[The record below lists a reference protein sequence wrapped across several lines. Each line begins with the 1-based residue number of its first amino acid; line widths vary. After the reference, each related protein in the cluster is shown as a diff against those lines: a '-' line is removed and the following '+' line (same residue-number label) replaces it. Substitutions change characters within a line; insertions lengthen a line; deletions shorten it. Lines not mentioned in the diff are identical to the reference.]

1 MDPLVSILIPSY
13 NSEKWIKST
22 VESAL
27 AQTWKNKEI
36 IVVDDGSTDN
46 TYSIAKQYESKI
58 LKVITQENSGAC
70 VARNKA
76 FSISQGD
83 FIQWLDSDDLLDPYK
98 IETQLS
104 RSDYDAQSKIL
115 HSSAWGS
122 FYFRISKAKFI
133 PNRLWQ
139 DLSPVEWLITRFN
152 ERCYLPTITW
162 LVSRKLTELSGLWNE
177 KLLRNQDG
185 EYLSRVVAH
194 SEIIMF
200 HHKAI
205 CYYRKGNFTSIS
217 GSKSRKKIESL
228 DLSHNLCVNHLLH
241 LENSEITRKACINY
255 LQRFNNNIYF
265 KYFDIVKANQKRIVE
280 LGGEIT
286 FPTETKK
293 FTIFKYIFG
302 KHATRRFKGWLWNLE
317 VILRGKWDKFIAYLS
332 GEEIK
337 Y

>member
-1 MDPLVSILIPSY
+1 MNPLVSILIPTY
-13 NSEKWIKST
+13 NSEKWIKLT
-22 VESAL
+22 IESVL
-27 AQTWKNKEI
+27 AQSWKNKEI
-36 IVVDDGSTDN
+36 IIVDDGSTDN

-104 RSDYDAQSKIL
+104 KNEYNAESKVL

-122 FYFRISKAKFI
+122 FYFRISKAKLN
-133 PNRLWQ
+133 PTQLWQ
-139 DLSPVEWLITRFN
+139 DLSPVEWIITRFN
-152 ERCYLPTITW
+152 ERGYLPTVTW
-162 LVSRKLTELSGLWNE
+162 LASRKLTELSGPWNE
-177 KLLRNQDG
+177 KLLRDQDG
-185 EYLSRVVAH
+185 EYFCRVVAH
-194 SEIIMF
+194 SEFIMF

-217 GSKSRKKIESL
+217 GSRSREKIDSL
-228 DLSHNLCVNHLLH
+228 NLSHNLCVNHLLQ

-255 LQRFNNNIYF
+255 LQRFNNKIYV
-265 KYFDIVKANQKRIVE
+265 KHFDIVKTNQKRIVE

-293 FTIFKYIFG
+293 FSIFKYILG
-302 KHATRRFKGWLWNLE
+302 TNATRILIKWLWYIEITLKN
-317 VILRGKWDKFIAYLS
+317 KWDKLLAYLS

-337 Y
+337 